1 MRNFRQLPLI
11 LLCAA
16 SSAMAQKVTILHTN
30 DTHSNIDPYYETN
43 LGGAMRRMAVI
54 DSVRRADPNVLL
66 IDAGD
71 AVQGSLYFSEFK
83 GRAER
88 AVMNHMDY
96 DIQILGNHEFDN
108 GMDTLAAYLDGIN
121 ATCLSTNYDF
131 SDTPLADRFEAYTI
145 KDIEGKRIGFFSVN
159 VQPKGL
165 IDPQKIVGVKYLDP
179 VEAVNAMSWYLRN
192 VEHVDKVVA
201 ITHIGYTNDVDFAR
215 NTRGIDLIIG
225 GHSHTTVDP
234 SDRSEWLIPD
244 LDGDTV
250 AVVQTGKYGANLGE
264 VVIDF
269 DTDGISYRLIP
280 LNGRLDCYND
290 PELAAIIAP
299 YKHVVD
305 SINAIPVG
313 RSSAAFSQ
321 NPEMLN
327 WMADFVMRD
336 AERLGAGKPD
346 LSMVNV
352 GGIRTNFPKGTISM
366 GNVMQAF
373 PFDNYEVVLEIPG
386 DVLIATLTDLAAK
399 GGNGVSHNVEVV
411 FDNDTRDVISITLN
425 GRSIDP
431 AKTYLLATINYL
443 AQGNDGFD
451 RLQGCKVIAADNQ
464 RLDDAMLNAFASGF
478 LKKKVQRPDNKV
490 RMHPYEPTK

>member
-1 MRNFRQLPLI
+1 MRNFRLLPLI
-11 LLCAA
+11 LLCAGY
-16 SSAMAQKVTILHTN
+16 SATAQKVTILHTN
-30 DTHSNIDPYYETN
+30 DTHSIIDPYYETK
-43 LGGAMRRMAVI
+43 LGGAMRRMALI

-66 IDAGD
+66 VDAGD

-88 AVMNHMDY
+88 AVMNHLDY

-121 ATCLSTNYDF
+121 ATYLSTNYDF
-131 SDTPLADRFEAYTI
+131 SDTPLASRFEPYTI
-145 KDIEGKRIGFFSVN
+145 KNVGGKRIGFFAVN
-159 VQPKGL
+159 VLPDGL
-165 IDPQKIVGVKYLDP
+165 IDPQKIAGVKYLDP
-179 VEAVNAMSWYLRN
+179 VEAANAMSWYLRN

-201 ITHIGYTNDVDFAR
+201 LTHIGYTQDVDLAR
-215 NTRGIDLIIG
+215 NTRGIDLVIG
-225 GHSHTTVDP
+225 GHSHTTVAP
-234 SDRSEWLIPD
+234 SDSAKWQIPD
-244 LDGDTV
+244 LDGNVV

-269 DTDGISYRLIP
+269 DADDITYRLIP
-280 LNGRLDCYND
+280 VDHRLDSYGD
-290 PELAAIIAP
+290 KELAAILAP

-321 NPEMLN
+321 NPDMLN
-327 WMADFVMRD
+327 WMADFVLRD

-366 GNVMQAF
+366 GVVMQAF
-373 PFDNYEVVLEIPG
+373 PFDNYEVVLDVPG
-386 DVLIATLTDLAAK
+386 DALIATLTNLVAK
-399 GGNGVSHNVEVV
+399 GGNGVSRNVEVV
-411 FDNDTRDVISITLN
+411 FDGDTRDVVSITLN

-431 AKTYLLATINYL
+431 DKTYRVATINYL

-451 RLQGCKVIAADNQ
+451 PLKDCRVIAADNQ
-464 RLDDAMLNAFASGF
+464 YLYDAMLNAFDSGF
-478 LKKKVQRPDNKV
+478 LKKKVQRPDSKA
-490 RMHPYEPTK
+490 RMHPYEQAQ